1 MIKTKK
7 YVLSK
12 QNFRKFTRKEF
23 LKNSKVFIVFTI
35 LALIGIS
42 SISIYGFMILGNN
55 KILES
60 WGPFLVLVIIF
71 WFFILFYVPYRLSNL
86 KINKPIFNEW
96 QCSFNEESF
105 MTESNQGHKI
115 SAKFSTLPKIS
126 IDNEYFMLYLTST
139 FVLLVVK
146 EAFQN
151 ESDFIKVTNIIN
163 AYSIKS

>member
-1 MIKTKK
+1 
-7 YVLSK
+7 
-12 QNFRKFTRKEF
+12 
-23 LKNSKVFIVFTI
+23 
-35 LALIGIS
+35 
-42 SISIYGFMILGNN
+42 
-55 KILES
+55 
-60 WGPFLVLVIIF
+60 
-71 WFFILFYVPYRLSNL
+71 
-86 KINKPIFNEW
+86 
-96 QCSFNEESF
+96 

>member
-7 YVLSK
+7 YTLSK

-23 LKNSKVFIVFTI
+23 LKNSKVFIALTI

-55 KILES
+55 KILEA
-60 WGPFLVLVIIF
+60 WEPFLVLVIIF
-71 WFFILFYVPYRLSNL
+71 WFIMLFYVPYRLSNL
-86 KINKPIFNEW
+86 KINRLMFNEW

-105 MTESNQGHKI
+105 ITESDQGHKI

-126 IDNEYFMLYLTST
+126 IDSEYFMLYLTST

-151 ESDFIKVTNIIN
+151 ESDFIKVTKIISKN
-163 AYSIKS
+163 